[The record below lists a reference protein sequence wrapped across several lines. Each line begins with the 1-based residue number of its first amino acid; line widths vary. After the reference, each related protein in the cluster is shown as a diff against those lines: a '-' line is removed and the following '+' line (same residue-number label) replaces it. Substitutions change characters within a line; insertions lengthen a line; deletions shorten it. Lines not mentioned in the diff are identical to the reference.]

1 MTPFE
6 ENQEYF
12 DGFAWA
18 VPLAFADALGACRF
32 ELGDM
37 LYDTKRA
44 YEGTWGQAIG
54 HISYSIQVKYPSR
67 ATVPRGE
74 KEKESVFT
82 TNWRQRVVFDLTD
95 HVKKRTHK
103 IDTTHGRLYTLL
115 WRGDH
120 KCLDKK
126 TDDPLVPLLAMDM
139 VRKMK
144 NREDMNIR
152 EAVPYFKRSIAQGI
166 KQGAMFLMPYDRSW
180 MLLRSKFVKV
190 KIALE
195 KIKPTIELASPEQA
209 GLISKT
215 GFAPTVKIV
224 CFCIDEVP
232 VSEVY
237 EILKKALYNPA
248 KDKKSKTEKFQIHRH
263 GHLEPL

>member
-6 ENQEYF
+6 ENEEYF

-18 VPLAFADALGACRF
+18 VPVAFADALGACRF

-44 YEGTWGQAIG
+44 YEGTWGEAIG

-67 ATVPRGE
+67 ATAPRGE

-82 TNWRQRVVFDLTD
+82 TNWRQGVVFDLTD
-95 HVKKRTHK
+95 HVKKRTRK
-103 IDTTHGRLYTLL
+103 IDTTQGRLYTLL
-115 WRGDH
+115 WGGDH
-120 KCLDKK
+120 KYLDEK
-126 TDDPLVPLLAMDM
+126 TEDPRVPLLAMAI
-139 VRKMK
+139 VRKRK
-144 NREDMNIR
+144 NREAVNIL
-152 EAVPYFKRSIAQGI
+152 EAVPYFRRIIAQGI
-166 KQGAMFLMPYDRSW
+166 KQGALFLMPYDRSCR
-180 MLLRSKFVKV
+180 LLRSKFANVKTG
-190 KIALE
+190 LE
-195 KIKPTIELASPEQA
+195 KLKVTIELGSPEQA

-224 CFCIDEVP
+224 CFCIDEAP